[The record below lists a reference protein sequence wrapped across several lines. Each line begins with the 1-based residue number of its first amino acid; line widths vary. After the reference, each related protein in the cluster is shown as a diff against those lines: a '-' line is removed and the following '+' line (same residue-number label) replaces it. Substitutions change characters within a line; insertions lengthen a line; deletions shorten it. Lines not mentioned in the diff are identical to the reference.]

1 MPGREEIGKCFEEF
15 FINLFSS
22 SSPSIPDN
30 LDDLISPILSEED
43 LAMLSQI
50 PIAEEIKEMVFSLGS
65 KNALGLDG
73 ILAHFYKFY

>member
-1 MPGREEIGKCFEEF
+1 MPSREKIGKCFEEF
-15 FINLFSS
+15 FINLFFS

-50 PIAEEIKEMVFSLGS
+50 PMAEEIKEVVFSLGS
-65 KNALGLDG
+65 KKAQGQM
-73 ILAHFYKFY
+73 AY

>member
-22 SSPSIPDN
+22 FSPSIPDN

-65 KNALGLDG
+65 KKALGLDG